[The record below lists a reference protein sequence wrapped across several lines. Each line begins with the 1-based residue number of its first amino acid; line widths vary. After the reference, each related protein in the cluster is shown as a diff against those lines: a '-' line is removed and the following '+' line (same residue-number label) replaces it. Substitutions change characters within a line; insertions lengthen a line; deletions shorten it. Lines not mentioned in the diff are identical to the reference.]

1 MLGSIFAA
9 DPELRAKISIH
20 TKCNNGQLPHKSLS
34 KVLVRRTR
42 RTRPAALMASVGGA
56 QESVLYQAE
65 TSLSNLQTES
75 IDLFYL
81 HGPDIKTPIEET
93 LEAIDELAKAGKI
106 VEFGLSNFPAWKVV
120 DIWHKCAAKDMV
132 RPTVFQGWCA
142 AWFEIALPQLR

>member
-1 MLGSIFAA
+1 M
-9 DPELRAKISIH
+9 
-20 TKCNNGQLPHKSLS
+20 
-34 KVLVRRTR
+34 
-42 RTRPAALMASVGGA
+42 GGA

-81 HGPDIKTPIEET
+81 HGPDIKVRVRPAPPFPPNTPYPLPPHRPHSPVSRHRGVTTQTPIEET

>member
-34 KVLVRRTR
+34 KVRVLVRRTR
-42 RTRPAALMASVGGA
+42 RTLPAVLMASVGGA

-81 HGPDIKTPIEET
+81 HGPDIKVRICPTLPGPTYTVLAPTP
-93 LEAIDELAKAGKI
+93 
-106 VEFGLSNFPAWKVV
+106 PPP
-120 DIWHKCAAKDMV
+120 
-132 RPTVFQGWCA
+132 PTPDADRGDTGGD
-142 AWFEIALPQLR
+142 R